1 MQQSLHW
8 GNMPRE
14 TGKYD
19 LLIPRHL
26 QFLNRPTR
34 PATILS
40 GTRWSLL
47 IEILTGTQWV
57 KEAIH
62 LKLYPNNINQGN
74 GIEIP
79 EVWIPMSTIHNNRR
93 MVQQRTSEGT
103 ATCRNKTTIGGLK
116 CTNHSQPL

>member
-1 MQQSLHW
+1 MQQGLHW

-19 LLIPRHL
+19 LPIPRPL
-26 QFLNRPTR
+26 QFLNRSMR

-62 LKLYPNNINQGN
+62 LKLCPNNINKGN
-74 GIEIP
+74 GIKIP
-79 EVWIPMSTIHNNRR
+79 EAWIPIITIHNNRR
-93 MVQQRTSEGT
+93 MVQQQTSEGT
-103 ATCRNKTTIGGLK
+103 AACQKNK
-116 CTNHSQPL
+116 Q